1 MMRRPGKIASGF
13 ALYPATIAVN
23 VRRIAR
29 LLFLKRNIKTQ
40 GIKHYKQNIRLLAI
54 KSFKLISPSQEW
66 IAVRVFSGTSS
77 VTLYM
82 VFSHYLNL
90 ALINFVLFA
99 GVLINKIA
107 LAVNFDNI
115 GC

>member
-13 ALYPATIAVN
+13 ALDPATIAVN

-29 LLFLKRNIKTQ
+29 LLFLNRNIKTQ
-40 GIKHYKQNIRLLAI
+40 ESSTTNRTFASLAI
-54 KSFKLISPSQEW
+54 KSFILISPSQEW

-90 ALINFVLFA
+90 ALINYVLFA